1 MRVDGIEK
9 DNIIINPYRQTEA
22 DIMNLQNPLHIQ
34 ANINLQTNINRAN
47 NQNAIDQ
54 SQNTQKVTIS
64 QEELNKM
71 MDEIRHKFSM
81 LEKYLQIDIDQ
92 QLQMPISKIIDM
104 RTEEVIRQIPPEWI
118 VEILKR
124 MEELRGVFY
133 SREV

>member
-1 MRVDGIEK
+1 MRLDGIERES
-9 DNIIINPYRQTEA
+9 IIINPYRQTEA
-22 DIMNLQNPLHIQ
+22 DILSAQNNLPVQ
-34 ANINLQTNINRAN
+34 ANIIQTNKTN
-47 NQNAIDQ
+47 NQNDSIQ
-54 SQNTQKVTIS
+54 NQNTQKVTIS

-104 RTEEVIRQIPPEWI
+104 RTEEIIRQIPPEWI
-118 VEILKR
+118 VEILRR